1 MKLLPNTLAFRLT
14 FWYTLV
20 VIILITIA
28 FNASYFLLSKALDHD
43 MEQDLIEDIG
53 EFRTLY
59 QKAGLAGVKQ
69 EINRDLMKSG
79 EEERI
84 FFFFSCLISRVS
96 ECIARISLIGHFCQ
110 IAVTGLN
117 ESFLASKLF
126 FRPW

>member
-69 EINRDLMKSG
+69 EIS
-79 EEERI
+79 
-84 FFFFSCLISRVS
+84 
-96 ECIARISLIGHFCQ
+96 IARISLIGHFCQ